1 MYYYKY
7 CFRLPVRRRL
17 GSYEAMSVMDTV
29 VLVCIN
35 SLYLL
40 VIDYSFVI
48 KLNLDYFQYF
58 APFDQQNNKF

>member
-17 GSYEAMSVMDTV
+17 GSYEAMSAMDTV

-40 VIDYSFVI
+40 V
-48 KLNLDYFQYF
+48 LDYFQYF
-58 APFDQQNNKF
+58 APFDQQNNKS